1 MAYLGEKIPKLGFGF
16 MRLPMLQGEIDIEQ
30 TKQMVD
36 LFLAK
41 GFTYFDTAFGYANGK
56 SEEALKTALVDRYPR
71 ESFQIATKLPA
82 WTAASEKEAK
92 EMFHISMKRLG
103 TDYIDFYLLHNVG
116 QNRNRSFDDFGIW
129 DYVRDLK
136 TRGLVKHIGFSFHDK
151 ADMLDAVLTAHP
163 DMEFV
168 QLQINYADWESGSVE
183 SRKCYEV
190 ALKHNKPVIIMEPV
204 KGGALANPAGI
215 VRKIFEQA
223 NPKASLASWAI
234 RFAASLDKV
243 ITVLSGMST
252 IEQME
257 DNLSYMEHFKPL
269 SDEEKNVVQ
278 KAQEALDAIPS
289 IPCTT
294 CQYCVKGCPQNI
306 LIPEFFTAMNRNM
319 IFGDLEGAK
328 FSYQL
333 AMMFGSNDPKECI
346 ACGKCEEVCPQQIKI
361 IDTLKSVTALL
372 GQGPA

>member
-1 MAYLGEKIPKLGFGF
+1 
-16 MRLPMLQGEIDIEQ
+16 
-30 TKQMVD
+30 
-36 LFLAK
+36 
-41 GFTYFDTAFGYANGK
+41 
-56 SEEALKTALVDRYPR
+56 
-71 ESFQIATKLPA
+71 
-82 WTAASEKEAK
+82 
-92 EMFHISMKRLG
+92 
-103 TDYIDFYLLHNVG
+103 
-116 QNRNRSFDDFGIW
+116 
-129 DYVRDLK
+129 
-136 TRGLVKHIGFSFHDK
+136 
-151 ADMLDAVLTAHP
+151 
-163 DMEFV
+163 
-168 QLQINYADWESGSVE
+168 
-183 SRKCYEV
+183 
-190 ALKHNKPVIIMEPV
+190 
-204 KGGALANPAGI
+204 
-215 VRKIFEQA
+215 
-223 NPKASLASWAI
+223 
-234 RFAASLDKV
+234 
-243 ITVLSGMST
+243 
-252 IEQME
+252 ME

>member
-1 MAYLGEKIPKLGFGF
+1 
-16 MRLPMLQGEIDIEQ
+16 
-30 TKQMVD
+30 
-36 LFLAK
+36 
-41 GFTYFDTAFGYANGK
+41 
-56 SEEALKTALVDRYPR
+56 
-71 ESFQIATKLPA
+71 
-82 WTAASEKEAK
+82 
-92 EMFHISMKRLG
+92 MKRLG

-136 TRGLVKHIGFSFHDK
+136 ARGLVKHIGFSFHDK